1 MHATA
6 KHKWDQHF
14 GATTIILMD
23 WTRIQTTAVAQS
35 IKSFQIYANIT
46 NFPEHKLSSFQGC
59 ACAIQYIASTSTLY
73 TFKIVQHQMSIFF
86 LWYKLNKV
94 LFCHNNCV
102 MNVEQEFKG
111 CFRFSKNWNYSMCNM
126 STKSL
131 ITIINNI
138 HHNIMLL
145 ALLQSDY
152 IYI

>member
-1 MHATA
+1 MHTNA

-46 NFPEHKLSSFQGC
+46 NFPEHKLSSFRG
-59 ACAIQYIASTSTLY
+59 CAIQYIASTSTLY
-73 TFKIVQHQMSIFF
+73 TFWNCTAPNVDFFF

-102 MNVEQEFKG
+102 MNVEG
-111 CFRFSKNWNYSMCNM
+111 SSWNRNSKDVFDSR
-126 STKSL
+126 KIE
-131 ITIINNI
+131 ITVCAWAIW
-138 HHNIMLL
+138 
-145 ALLQSDY
+145 AQRV
-152 IYI
+152 

>member
-1 MHATA
+1 MHTNA

-59 ACAIQYIASTSTLY
+59 AIQYIASTSTLY
-73 TFKIVQHQMSIFF
+73 TFWNCTAPNVDFFF

-94 LFCHNNCV
+94 LFCHNNGV